1 VGKINMSDK
10 VNIGHSPNHFIV
22 LDAVSRGINNIDK
35 ISRVSKLSK
44 AEVEQILNDLVFQ
57 RLILRNEKRR
67 LLGRKK
73 IELKI
78 TETGSSL
85 LDSKKNELQENVH
98 KMQQYYNSGDKS
110 QLDSFMVSNRAWMPM
125 MLFTGLMDILFFT
138 SMMSL
143 LGLALNPMESSFSDA
158 GANVDNSGNAE
169 DTTASTDTTSDS
181 SGADS
186 QDTGNDGSGFDG
198 SGFDGSGFDG
208 SGFDGFDGGGF
219 GF

>member
-1 VGKINMSDK
+1 MSDE

-22 LDAVSRGINNIDK
+22 LDAISRGINNIDK

-44 AEVEQILNDLVFQ
+44 DEVEQIVKDLVFQ
-57 RLILRNEKRR
+57 RLVIRNEKRGF
-67 LLGRKK
+67 LGRKK

-85 LDSKKNELQENVH
+85 LDNKKKELQENVQ

-158 GANVDNSGNAE
+158 GANVDNSGNVD
-169 DTTASTDTTSDS
+169 DTTAGTDTTSDS
-181 SGADS
+181 SVAGADS
-186 QDTGNDGSGFDG
+186 QDSGNDGGGFDG
-198 SGFDGSGFDG
+198 GGFDGGA
-208 SGFDGFDGGGF
+208 FDGFDGGGF

>member
-1 VGKINMSDK
+1 MSDE

-22 LDAVSRGINNIDK
+22 LDAISRGINNIDK

-44 AEVEQILNDLVFQ
+44 DEVEQIVKDLVFQ
-57 RLILRNEKRR
+57 RLVIRNEKRGF
-67 LLGRKK
+67 LGRKK

-85 LDSKKNELQENVH
+85 LDNKKKELQENVQ

-158 GANVDNSGNAE
+158 GANVDNSGNAD
-169 DTTASTDTTSDS
+169 DTTAGTDTTSDS
-181 SGADS
+181 SGEGADS
-186 QDTGNDGSGFDG
+186 QDSGNDGGGFDG
-198 SGFDGSGFDG
+198 G
-208 SGFDGFDGGGF
+208 GFDGGGF

>member
-1 VGKINMSDK
+1 MSDE
-10 VNIGHSPNHFIV
+10 VNIGQSPNHFMV
-22 LDAVSRGINNIDK
+22 LDAVSRGMNNIDK

-44 AEVEQILNDLVFQ
+44 AEVELIVNDLVFQ
-57 RLILRNEKRR
+57 RLVIRNERR
-67 LLGRKK
+67 GFLGRKK

-85 LDSKKNELQENVH
+85 LDNKKNELQEKVQ

-125 MLFTGLMDILFFT
+125 MLFTGIMDILFFT

-143 LGLALNPMESSFSDA
+143 LGLALNPMESSITDT
-158 GANVDNSGNAE
+158 GASEDNSGNGE
-169 DTTASTDTTSDS
+169 DTTAGSGTNSDS
-181 SGADS
+181 SGVDS
-186 QDTGNDGSGFDG
+186 QDTGNDGGGFDG
-198 SGFDGSGFDG
+198 GGFDGGGFDG
-208 SGFDGFDGGGF
+208 GGFDGFDGGGF

>member
-1 VGKINMSDK
+1 MSDK
-10 VNIGHSPNHFIV
+10 VDIGHSPNHFIV

-44 AEVEQILNDLVFQ
+44 AEVEQIVNDLVFQ
-57 RLILRNEKRR
+57 RLVIRNEKRGF
-67 LLGRKK
+67 LGRKK

-85 LDSKKNELQENVH
+85 LDNKKKELQENVQ

-158 GANVDNSGNAE
+158 GANVDNSGNAQ
-169 DTTASTDTTSDS
+169 DTTSSTDTTDS
-181 SGADS
+181 SGAGADS
-186 QDTGNDGSGFDG
+186 QDTGNDGGGFDG
-198 SGFDGSGFDG
+198 GGFDGG
-208 SGFDGFDGGGF
+208 GFDGGGF

>member
-1 VGKINMSDK
+1 MSDE
-10 VNIGHSPNHFIV
+10 VNIGQSPNHFMV
-22 LDAVSRGINNIDK
+22 LDAVSRGMNNIDK

-44 AEVEQILNDLVFQ
+44 AEVELIVNDLVFQ
-57 RLILRNEKRR
+57 RLVIRNERR
-67 LLGRKK
+67 GFLGRKK

-85 LDSKKNELQENVH
+85 LDNKKNELQEKVQ

-125 MLFTGLMDILFFT
+125 MLFTGIMDILFFT

-143 LGLALNPMESSFSDA
+143 LGLALNPMESSITDT
-158 GANVDNSGNAE
+158 GASVDNSGNGE
-169 DTTASTDTTSDS
+169 DTTAGSGTNSDS
-181 SGADS
+181 SGVDS
-186 QDTGNDGSGFDG
+186 QDTGNDGGGFDG
-198 SGFDGSGFDG
+198 GGFDGGGFDG
-208 SGFDGFDGGGF
+208 GGFDGFDGGGF

>member
-1 VGKINMSDK
+1 MSDE

-22 LDAVSRGINNIDK
+22 LDAISRGINNIDK
-35 ISRVSKLSK
+35 ISGVSKLSK
-44 AEVEQILNDLVFQ
+44 GEVEQIVKDLVFQ
-57 RLILRNEKRR
+57 RLVIRNEKRGF
-67 LLGRKK
+67 LGRKK

-158 GANVDNSGNAE
+158 GANVDNSGNVD
-169 DTTASTDTTSDS
+169 DTTAGTDSTSDS
-181 SGADS
+181 SGAGADS
-186 QDTGNDGSGFDG
+186 QDSGNDGGGFDG
-198 SGFDGSGFDG
+198 GGFDGGGFDG
-208 SGFDGFDGGGF
+208 GGFDGGGF

>member
-1 VGKINMSDK
+1 MSDK
-10 VNIGHSPNHFIV
+10 VDIGHSPNHFIV

-44 AEVEQILNDLVFQ
+44 AEVEQIVNDLVFQ
-57 RLILRNEKRR
+57 RLVIRNEKRGF
-67 LLGRKK
+67 LSRKK

-85 LDSKKNELQENVH
+85 LDNKKKELQENVQ

-143 LGLALNPMESSFSDA
+143 LGLALNPMESSFSDE
-158 GANVDNSGNAE
+158 GANVDNSGNAQ
-169 DTTASTDTTSDS
+169 DTTSSTDTTDS
-181 SGADS
+181 SGAGADS
-186 QDTGNDGSGFDG
+186 QDTGNDGGGFDG
-198 SGFDGSGFDG
+198 GGFDGG
-208 SGFDGFDGGGF
+208 GFDGFDGGGF